1 MGKLRVHNIE
11 AQSGSNVDLGAAGD
25 VITLAS
31 DSIQTNLYK
40 DSGANTIFQS
50 DGAGTLSNINSALGN
65 TGPKLISTTNVSSA
79 VATIDITSGLDS
91 TYNHYQFVFVNI
103 APATNNV
110 GWLFQMGSSY
120 NTSMA
125 TVAFYVQHFESG
137 AVSGP
142 ELTNAAGR
150 QGNGTAFQVLNENVE
165 AAADASLSGELHLFS
180 PSSTTYIKTFMTR
193 IHDSDYQ
200 PTAQT
205 RFVSG
210 YFNVTTALTQ
220 IRFKFSSGNIA
231 SGKIKLYGIS

>member
-1 MGKLRVHNIE
+1 MATLQTKAI
-11 AQSGSNVDLGAAGD
+11 QPSTGSNVNLGTTGD
-25 VITLAS
+25 AVLLSS
-31 DSIQTNLYK
+31 DSIKTNLYK
-40 DSGANTIFQS
+40 DSGGNTLFQS
-50 DGAGTLSNINSALGN
+50 DGAGTLSNINSALEN

-137 AVSGP
+137 ATSGP

-210 YFNVTTALTQ
+210 YFNTTTALTQ
-220 IRFKFSSGNIA
+220 IRFKFSSGNIV